1 MKIDISTLFIAL
13 SIASAMS
20 SAFVWMLHFNRR
32 SLSGTLTI
40 ATSNTLFFIGFTLIA
55 LRTVI
60 SPHLSFLVANAFL
73 FLGYSLFLHGLS
85 EFFGRRPNIKFV
97 LAALILYCGQFA
109 YFYYISNLFQ
119 VRLFFY
125 LLTHGIIIVFAFI
138 VIFKEYK
145 HSHMRSHFVASLFI
159 GFSALVSVGS
169 GLLVI
174 DINATNGL
182 GDIRSYGAINIA
194 VIAEQFIFILGWT
207 YSFTLMV
214 NERLYNERVQAEAAL
229 YMVKSASSAKSEFLA
244 NMSHELRTPL
254 NAIMGFADAM
264 RVGLYGAHSHYK
276 YAEYANDIYDSGEH
290 LLDLITEILDLSA
303 IEAGKMM
310 LHKEEFRLNDAIGSC
325 IRLVS
330 KQAEKS
336 NIAIHHSAGPILT
349 VFADKRRIKEVIL
362 NLLSN
367 SIKFTP
373 ENGTITLST
382 FSDPQGE
389 IVITISDTGV
399 GMDAD
404 GIATALTPF
413 GQMDTPF
420 HRQHEGTGLGLPLSK
435 SLVELH
441 GGSLAIE
448 SGLGIGTT
456 ITVRLP
462 TIRLPGECAQAGE
475 APAHL
480 QIVSPVAASE

>member
-1 MKIDISTLFIAL
+1 
-13 SIASAMS
+13 
-20 SAFVWMLHFNRR
+20 
-32 SLSGTLTI
+32 
-40 ATSNTLFFIGFTLIA
+40 
-55 LRTVI
+55 
-60 SPHLSFLVANAFL
+60 
-73 FLGYSLFLHGLS
+73 
-85 EFFGRRPNIKFV
+85 
-97 LAALILYCGQFA
+97 
-109 YFYYISNLFQ
+109 
-119 VRLFFY
+119 
-125 LLTHGIIIVFAFI
+125 
-138 VIFKEYK
+138 
-145 HSHMRSHFVASLFI
+145 MRSHFVASLFI